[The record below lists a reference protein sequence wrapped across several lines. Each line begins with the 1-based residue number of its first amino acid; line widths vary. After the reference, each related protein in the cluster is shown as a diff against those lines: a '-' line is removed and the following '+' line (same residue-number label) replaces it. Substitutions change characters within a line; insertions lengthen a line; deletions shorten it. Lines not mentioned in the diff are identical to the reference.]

1 MDIIFKVS
9 NLKIKK
15 NYDIFNI
22 CSSKP
27 LHLNKIMKLLNL
39 SLGKVNIIKKKRDF
53 ADVLDTHGSNKKIQ
67 KLIGKYKFTT
77 IEEGIKNLVTWFNNY
92 YKK

>member
-1 MDIIFKVS
+1 MNLVFKVS
-9 NLKIKK
+9 NSKIKK

-27 LHLNKIMKLLNL
+27 LHLNKIIKLLNKNL
-39 SLGKVNIIKKKRDF
+39 DNVKIFKKKRDF

-67 KLIGKYKFTT
+67 KLVGKYNFTK
-77 IEEGIKNLVTWFNNY
+77 IEDGINNLVIWFNNY